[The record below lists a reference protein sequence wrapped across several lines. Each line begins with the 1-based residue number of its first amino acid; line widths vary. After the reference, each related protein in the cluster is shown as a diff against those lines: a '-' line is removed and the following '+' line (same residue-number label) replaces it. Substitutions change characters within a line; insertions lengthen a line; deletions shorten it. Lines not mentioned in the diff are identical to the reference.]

1 MLEHIYRKPFLGV
14 FSLRI
19 NALLVKKIDKVE
31 SNCSVMQEDGK
42 EEEETTKKE
51 RKNQNEKDFFLY
63 LTGIVINPHEQKY
76 GFINA
81 KQINELLQE

>member
-1 MLEHIYRKPFLGV
+1 MGV

-31 SNCSVMQEDGK
+31 SNCSVMQEDAGK

-51 RKNQNEKDFFLY
+51 RRK
-63 LTGIVINPHEQKY
+63 
-76 GFINA
+76 
-81 KQINELLQE
+81 